1 METITSPKYEWRAT
15 YTDGSTEQGTKHA
28 YAAIDHSKLCL
39 FEIIHKETGA
49 VALRIKVEPGQKLIW
64 RSKETGAVAL
74 RIKVEPGQKL
84 IWRSGQ
90 SYNTKQE
97 YSVIHIIGKQEK
109 IDGVNRQGFALFYE
123 TDGTSE
129 FFDRFDPEH
138 PWLKKIMPIL
148 ESDQN

>member
-1 METITSPKYEWRAT
+1 MENITTSPKYEWRAT
-15 YTDGSTEQGTKHA
+15 YANGETQRGTKHA
-28 YAAIDHSKLCL
+28 YAAIDHGKLRL

-49 VALRIKVEPGQKLIW
+49 VALRVRVE
-64 RSKETGAVAL
+64 E
-74 RIKVEPGQKL
+74 GQKL

-90 SYNTKQE
+90 SYNTKHE
-97 YSVIHIIGKQEK
+97 FSVIHIIGKQEK
-109 IDGVNRQGFALFYE
+109 IDGVNRQGFCLFYE

-148 ESDQN
+148 ESNQN

>member
-39 FEIIHKETGA
+39 FEIIH
-49 VALRIKVEPGQKLIW
+49 
-64 RSKETGAVAL
+64 KETGAVAL

>member
-1 METITSPKYEWRAT
+1 MENITSPKYEWRAT

-49 VALRIKVEPGQKLIW
+49 VALRV
-64 RSKETGAVAL
+64 
-74 RIKVEPGQKL
+74 KVEPGQKL

-129 FFDRFDPEH
+129 FFDRFDPDH

>member
-1 METITSPKYEWRAT
+1 MENITSPKYEWRAT

-28 YAAIDHSKLCL
+28 YATIDHSKLCL
-39 FEIIHKETGA
+39 FEIIH
-49 VALRIKVEPGQKLIW
+49 
-64 RSKETGAVAL
+64 KETGAVAL

-109 IDGVNRQGFALFYE
+109 IDGVNRQGFALFHE

-129 FFDRFDPEH
+129 FFDRFDTEH

-148 ESDQN
+148 ESEQN